1 MLHMLI
7 RVPNSES
14 DFAADQ
20 KALAVCHY
28 IQSRLSDRKGRI
40 SPEVPPAQF
49 HRFQNIF
56 RTTSNL
62 ENLLDGAGAEGRA
75 MFELMHGLELAIRA
89 PSSDEEN
96 GNYTFRDLIV
106 AACIAGYSTSG
117 QEESTPTPVLRALV
131 DALQIQP
138 QSTTTS
144 PEASTI
150 MKPVRASGDRLAEAL
165 FREGRG
171 ALPTM
176 MLRPDEVLRLPMLI
190 FPETWGV
197 LPALCSEDPDD
208 GVMVIPEE
216 ETRQR
221 TNLMTSSI
229 FLAMAKMMQDGSSGA
244 AIALSASG
252 IMTGSPSLILMLYYL
267 ALAFSPSASLYNN
280 VGVVLSGLSC
290 ASVRHVQGNGGY
302 GNGQELAKTYYEIGL
317 RMDPKNSHLLTNY
330 ASLLKNQGHV
340 SEAVQ

>member
-1 MLHMLI
+1 MLSMLI
-7 RVPNSES
+7 RVPISES

-20 KALAVCHY
+20 KALTVCRY
-28 IQSRLSDRKGRI
+28 IQSRLADRKGRI

-49 HRFQNIF
+49 HRFQNLF

-62 ENLLDGAGAEGRA
+62 ENLLDGEGAESRA
-75 MFELMHGLELAIRA
+75 MFELIRGLELAIRA
-89 PSSDEEN
+89 PSSGEEN
-96 GNYTFRDLIV
+96 GNYTFRDLII

-117 QEESTPTPVLRALV
+117 QEGSAPTSVLRALV
-131 DALQIQP
+131 DASQF
-138 QSTTTS
+138 QSTY

-150 MKPVRASGDRLAEAL
+150 MKPVHASGDRIAEEL
-165 FREGRG
+165 FREGHG
-171 ALPTM
+171 ALPEM

-197 LPALCSEDPDD
+197 LPALCSEDPDE
-208 GVMVIPEE
+208 GVILIPEE

-221 TNLMTSSI
+221 ANLMTSSI
-229 FLAMAKMMQDGSSGA
+229 FLAMAKMMQDASSGA

-252 IMTGSPSLILMLYYL
+252 IIAGSPSLILMLYYL

-280 VGVVLSGLSC
+280 VGVVLSGLSSE
-290 ASVRHVQGNGGY
+290 SVRPVQGRGGY
-302 GNGQELAKTYYEIGL
+302 ANGQELAKTYYEIGL

-330 ASLLKNQGHV
+330 ASLLKDQGQI